1 MKFFLPKQMVF
12 FDLLKELNGYKREMA
27 ILFAE
32 FVDNFNDFEK
42 YAGKAKEIEHRA
54 DDKAHEII
62 KLLNKTFVTPL
73 DREDIYLLTKELD
86 DIIDYIENVIHN
98 IQLYGITE
106 KKEAVND
113 FKRLILEASEVMEK
127 LMSQLQKQKH
137 TTEVNGLI
145 IKIHGL
151 EDQGDL
157 VYQKAISRL
166 FREEKDPVAIIKW
179 KDIFG
184 NLEKIMD
191 KFQAVSDTIE
201 GIIIKAS

>member
-1 MKFFLPKQMVF
+1 MKFFLPKQFIF
-12 FDLLKELNGYKREMA
+12 FDLLKDLNDCVKEIA
-27 ILFAE
+27 CLFAE

-42 YAGKAKEIEHRA
+42 YAEQAKEIEHRA
-54 DDKAHEII
+54 DEKAHEIV
-62 KLLNKTFVTPL
+62 KRLNKTFVTPL
-73 DREDIYLLTKELD
+73 DREDIYLLSKELD

-106 KKEAVND
+106 KKESMND
-113 FKRLILEASEVMEK
+113 FKRLISETSEELSK
-127 LMSQLQKQKH
+127 LMSQLRKQKH
-137 TTEVNGLI
+137 TTELNGSI

-157 VYQKAISRL
+157 VYQKAISQL

-179 KDIFG
+179 KDILG

-191 KFQAVSDTIE
+191 KFQEVSNTIE